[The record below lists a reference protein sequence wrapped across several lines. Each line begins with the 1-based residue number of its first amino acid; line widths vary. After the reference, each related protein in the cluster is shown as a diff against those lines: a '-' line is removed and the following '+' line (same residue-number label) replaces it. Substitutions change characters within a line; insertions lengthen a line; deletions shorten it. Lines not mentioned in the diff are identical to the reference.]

1 MTSPHDAEYW
11 LKEIE
16 ETETKLANLMKD
28 TSSDIKSSK
37 SDTDSITFHGIEER
51 INAYK
56 KYIGFCKGKY
66 QECVDKERPKS
77 ILYFA
82 REYGY

>member
-1 MTSPHDAEYW
+1 MSSLHDAEYW
-11 LKEIE
+11 LNEIK

-28 TSSDIKSSK
+28 TGYDIKSSK
-37 SDTDSITFHGIEER
+37 SDTDSITFHDIKDR
-51 INAYK
+51 IDGYK
-56 KYIGFCKGKY
+56 RYIGFCKSKY
-66 QECVDKERPKS
+66 QECIDKERPKS